1 MVKDLEYL
9 LMKFVRNG
17 NFFKL
22 SRTQLIQLTF
32 IKINM
37 PLDSIIKKIQAH
49 KKRPNLDFSL
59 KRKTE
64 LFTDN
69 LFYTL
74 FDANI
79 SVTDNIQQL
88 GQDFDEI
95 TSIACFNPEV
105 SCEVVWKAFLN
116 KLPEIIEKLNLDAQ
130 DILDN
135 DPAANNI
142 EEVYLAYPGFYAIAV
157 YRFSHEFY
165 LIDMPLIPRLMSEY
179 AHRLTGIDIN
189 PGAKIGT
196 PFFIDHGT
204 GIVIGETVI
213 IKNHV
218 KIYQGVTLGA
228 LQVSKEMRNQ
238 KRHPTVEDNVTI
250 YANAT
255 ILGGETTIGKNCT
268 IGGNVWITESI
279 PENSLVYH
287 TSETKLKQK
296 I

>member
-1 MVKDLEYL
+1 MSLDII
-9 LMKFVRNG
+9 
-17 NFFKL
+17 
-22 SRTQLIQLTF
+22 IQ
-32 IKINM
+32 
-37 PLDSIIKKIQAH
+37 KIQSH
-49 KKRPNLDFSL
+49 KKRPNLNFSL

-64 LFTDN
+64 CFTDH

-74 FDANI
+74 FDTNI
-79 SVTDNIQQL
+79 SVEENIKKL

-105 SCEVVWKAFLN
+105 SCEVVWKAFLH
-116 KLPEIIEKLNLDAQ
+116 KLPDIIEKLNLDAKE
-130 DILDN
+130 ILDN

-142 EEVYLAYPGFYAIAV
+142 EEVYLAYPGFYAIAI

-165 LIDMPLIPRLMSEY
+165 KIDMPLIPRLMSEY

-189 PGAKIGT
+189 PGAEIGT

-204 GIVIGETVI
+204 GIVIGETAVI
-213 IKNHV
+213 KDHV

-228 LQVSKEMRNQ
+228 LQVTKEMQ
-238 KRHPTVEDNVTI
+238 GEKRHPTVEDNVTI

-255 ILGGETTIGKNCT
+255 ILGGDTVIGKNST
-268 IGGNVWITESI
+268 IGGNVWVIASI

-287 TSETKLKQK
+287 TSETKLKPK
-296 I
+296 K

>member
-1 MVKDLEYL
+1 M
-9 LMKFVRNG
+9 
-17 NFFKL
+17 
-22 SRTQLIQLTF
+22 S
-32 IKINM
+32 
-37 PLDSIIKKIQAH
+37 LDSIIKQIQSH

-59 KRKTE
+59 KNKSE
-64 LFTDN
+64 AFTDK
-69 LFYTL
+69 LFHAL
-74 FDANI
+74 FDSNVSI
-79 SVTDNIQQL
+79 EGTIGQL

-105 SCEVVWKAFLN
+105 SCEIVWKSFLN

-130 DILDN
+130 EIMDN

-189 PGAKIGT
+189 PGAQIGT

-204 GIVIGETVI
+204 GIVIGETAI

-228 LQVSKEMRNQ
+228 LQVSKNMKGV

-255 ILGGETTIGKNCT
+255 ILGGETVIGKNCT
-268 IGGNVWITESI
+268 IGGNVWIIESV
-279 PENSLVYH
+279 PKNHLVYH
-287 TSETKLKQK
+287 ASETKLKPK
-296 I
+296 NN